1 MLAVCGAGRILH
13 PKSARN
19 QVIGRHDHGAPGRR
33 WWKLA
38 VGEWMG
44 FFVKHVLAGYEVTV
58 ERQRANAPLN
68 YSASGAAF
76 MVSQRD
82 TFRSKRSPRVA
93 SNGGP
98 PDEAVATVGFDQVTV
113 KVQR

>member
-1 MLAVCGAGRILH
+1 MAPHLHPLGDDDVGAGPFSHARFLHRGGGGEPADAARLHRRDEVSRIDSH
-13 PKSARN
+13 
-19 QVIGRHDHGAPGRR
+19 
-33 WWKLA
+33 
-38 VGEWMG
+38 
-44 FFVKHVLAGYEVTV
+44 
-58 ERQRANAPLN
+58 
-68 YSASGAAF
+68 AAF

>member
-1 MLAVCGAGRILH
+1 
-13 PKSARN
+13 
-19 QVIGRHDHGAPGRR
+19 
-33 WWKLA
+33 
-38 VGEWMG
+38 MG

-93 SNGGP
+93 RT
-98 PDEAVATVGFDQVTV
+98 AVRQMKRSLPSASTG
-113 KVQR
+113 

>member
-1 MLAVCGAGRILH
+1 
-13 PKSARN
+13 
-19 QVIGRHDHGAPGRR
+19 
-33 WWKLA
+33 
-38 VGEWMG
+38 
-44 FFVKHVLAGYEVTV
+44 
-58 ERQRANAPLN
+58 
-68 YSASGAAF
+68 